1 MLNYTRLDIL
11 LHDIFLGKKLILKSV
26 YEIEKLF
33 FLKKK
38 DYHKNKHVFITGLP
52 RSGTTALLNFL
63 DKFEELCSL
72 KYKNMPLILSPNLS
86 KMFNKNKWRSQERFH
101 KDKIFI
107 DLESP
112 ESFDEVFF
120 KNFSKEEIEIE
131 LLNFLNLFLNSNNSY
146 RYLSK
151 NNLNYKRIDLI
162 LKILPNSLFLIPI
175 RNPIQHAYSLLNQH
189 YNFKKL
195 HSLNN
200 FSKRYMKY
208 LGHEEF
214 GDIHKYWNHP
224 QNFKDTNSLNYWL
237 EQWKFFY
244 LDIYNNYKDKKNCKF
259 IIYENLQN
267 PDYIKKIE
275 NFLNLKNTTSNIFEL
290 SKKKAIENYDE
301 DLFHQTDLIYSK
313 FLEMT

>member
-1 MLNYTRLDIL
+1 MFNYNKLEIL
-11 LHDIFLGKKLILKSV
+11 LHDIFLGKKIVLKSV

-33 FLKKK
+33 FLKNK
-38 DYHKNKHVFITGLP
+38 DFQKNQHVFITSLP

-63 DKFEELCSL
+63 DKFDELCSL
-72 KYKNMPLILSPNLS
+72 KYKNMPLILSPNFS
-86 KMFNKNKWRSQERFH
+86 KIFGKRKKKSQERFH
-101 KDKIFI
+101 KDGIFI

-120 KNFSKEEIEIE
+120 KNFSEKEIEIE
-131 LLNFLNLFLNSNNSY
+131 LLNFLSLFLNSNKSN

-151 NNLNYKRIDLI
+151 NNSNYKRIDLI

-189 YNFKKL
+189 YNFKKI
-195 HSLNN
+195 HISND

-214 GDIHKYWNHP
+214 GDIHRYWNDP
-224 QNFKDTNSLNYWL
+224 RDFKDTNSLNYWL

-244 LDIYNNYKDKKNCKF
+244 SNIYKNYKDKKNCKF
-259 IIYENLQN
+259 IIYEKLQ
-267 PDYIKKIE
+267 YSEYVKKIE
-275 NFLNLKNTTSNIFEL
+275 NFLNLKTDTNNVFKISEKKIFE
-290 SKKKAIENYDE
+290 SYDK
-301 DLFHQTDLIYSK
+301 DLLHQTDIIYSK
-313 FLEMT
+313 FLKMT

>member
-86 KMFNKNKWRSQERFH
+86 KIFNKKKRRSQERFH

-107 DLESP
+107 NLESP

-120 KNFSKEEIEIE
+120 KNFSKKEIEIE

-151 NNLNYKRIDLI
+151 NNLNYKRINLI
-162 LKILPNSLFLIPI
+162 LKYYLILCS
-175 RNPIQHAYSLLNQH
+175 
-189 YNFKKL
+189 
-195 HSLNN
+195 
-200 FSKRYMKY
+200 
-208 LGHEEF
+208 
-214 GDIHKYWNHP
+214 
-224 QNFKDTNSLNYWL
+224 
-237 EQWKFFY
+237 
-244 LDIYNNYKDKKNCKF
+244 
-259 IIYENLQN
+259 
-267 PDYIKKIE
+267 
-275 NFLNLKNTTSNIFEL
+275 
-290 SKKKAIENYDE
+290 
-301 DLFHQTDLIYSK
+301 
-313 FLEMT
+313 